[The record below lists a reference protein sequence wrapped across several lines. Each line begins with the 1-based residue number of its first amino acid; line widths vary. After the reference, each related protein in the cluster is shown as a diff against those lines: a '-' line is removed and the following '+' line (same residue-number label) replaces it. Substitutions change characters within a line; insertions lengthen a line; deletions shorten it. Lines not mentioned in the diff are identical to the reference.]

1 MKEDQYKR
9 IFDCVVNG
17 KAAEALKIGEDMRT
31 AGINVVDVGKV
42 LIDAMNLVGHRYRE
56 REIALPQLILAT
68 HCFKK
73 ILVPYAADA
82 RGNSGVVVVGT
93 VKNDI
98 HDIGKNLVVSMLTVY
113 NYKVI
118 DLGKDV
124 PLEKFVT
131 EAKKNNADIVGA
143 GTLLT
148 ATMPE
153 LSEVLAMMKEE
164 GLHPRVKFA
173 VGGAPLTTT
182 YAKHIGADGY
192 AADAILT
199 VEMAN
204 HLMKG
209 EQCYMAAMQ
218 DKK

>member
-9 IFDCVVNG
+9 IYDCVVNG
-17 KAAEALKIGEDMRT
+17 KAAEALKIGEDMKA
-31 AGINVVDVGKV
+31 AGISVQDVGKV

-73 ILVPYAADA
+73 ILVPYVADA
-82 RGNSGVVVVGT
+82 RGNSGVVVIGT

-164 GLHPRVKFA
+164 GMIPKVKFA

-192 AADAILT
+192 AADAILA

-209 EQCYMAAMQ
+209 EQSYQAAMQ
-218 DKK
+218 K

>member
-9 IFDCVVNG
+9 IYDCVVNG
-17 KAAEALKIGEDMRT
+17 KAAEALKIGEDMRA
-31 AGINVVDVGKV
+31 AGISVQDVGKV

-73 ILVPYAADA
+73 ILVPYVADA

-148 ATMPE
+148 STMPE
-153 LSEVLAMMKEE
+153 LSEVLAMMKSE
-164 GLHPRVKFA
+164 GLHPKVKFC

-209 EQCYMAAMQ
+209 EQSFMAAMQ
-218 DKK
+218 K